1 MQSIEN
7 MLAYAK
13 SQHRK
18 VGYSMAYPSRLG
30 PSYLDCS
37 SFVYFALIAGGF
49 LPQAT
54 VIGNTESLF
63 KLKGTVL
70 EEIYSYEQI
79 IPGDIFIRGIEGRT
93 YGANGHTG
101 IFLKKGE
108 IIHCNAVNATVSING
123 ESNFLRYFLD
133 CKRSPH
139 ERYFRPVIKNKT
151 YNKHK
156 SGTAIVY
163 TTTYVRAYP
172 STKAQ
177 IVASYHRGQKI
188 KYDQIIIANGYHWL
202 SYIGNNS
209 GRRRYV
215 AYKDSKGNQWMDI

>member
-18 VGYSMAYPSRLG
+18 VGYSMDYPARLG

-49 LPQAT
+49 LSQAT

-139 ERYFRPVIKNKT
+139 ERYFRPVIK
-151 YNKHK
+151 
-156 SGTAIVY
+156 
-163 TTTYVRAYP
+163 
-172 STKAQ
+172 
-177 IVASYHRGQKI
+177 
-188 KYDQIIIANGYHWL
+188 
-202 SYIGNNS
+202 
-209 GRRRYV
+209 
-215 AYKDSKGNQWMDI
+215 